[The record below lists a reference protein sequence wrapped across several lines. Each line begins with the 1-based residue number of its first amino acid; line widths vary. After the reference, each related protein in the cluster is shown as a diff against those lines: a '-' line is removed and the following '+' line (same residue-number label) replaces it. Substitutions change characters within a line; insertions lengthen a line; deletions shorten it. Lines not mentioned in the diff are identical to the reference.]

1 MNTEL
6 LAFYIVDGLL
16 DKLSKYYD
24 FEMPE
29 DEVQGF
35 VESFAE
41 LLKINVNGA
50 GLVSVFLEDIWQYFE
65 LKVSDDDEKVL
76 VDYVQEILDNQYDL

>member
-1 MNTEL
+1 MNTEQ
-6 LAFYIVDGLL
+6 LAFYTVDGLL